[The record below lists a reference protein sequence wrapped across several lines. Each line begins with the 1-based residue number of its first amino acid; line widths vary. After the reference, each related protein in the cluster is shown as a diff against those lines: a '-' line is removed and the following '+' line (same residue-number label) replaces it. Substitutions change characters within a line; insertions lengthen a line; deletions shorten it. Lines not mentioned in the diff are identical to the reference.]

1 MNLVSGKIVQ
11 SEDEVWVQSSGLLY
25 PRSHY
30 PFRNRPVRCTQW
42 F

>member
-1 MNLVSGKIVQ
+1 MNLISGKIAQ
-11 SEDEVWVQSSGLLY
+11 SEGKVSVQSSGLLY